1 MPNMYTF
8 HMLVLWWPHEFWLAV
23 QWRPVITGL
32 GQELQERAERL
43 DAVHRADATVGGS
56 NVNEDTA
63 AAAPPLP
70 VADSVA
76 ALRRR
81 YQVTAA
87 IASPAD
93 ESVPICWRRLRM
105 DNALR
110 AQEGH
115 SAAMLDDRWM
125 VVIGGEYA
133 DTIMTLAFSTSCT
146 D

>member
-1 MPNMYTF
+1 MFRTLCHACAVVVSSLWLPVRRC
-8 HMLVLWWPHEFWLAV
+8 LVT
-23 QWRPVITGL
+23 TGL
-32 GQELQERAERL
+32 GQELQGRAERL
-43 DAVHRADATVGGS
+43 DAAHRADAAVGAS
-56 NVNEDTA
+56 NANADTA

-70 VADSVA
+70 AADSVA

-81 YQVTAA
+81 YQLTAA
-87 IASPAD
+87 ISSPAD
-93 ESVPICWRRLRM
+93 QSVPICWRRLRM

-133 DTIMTLAFSTSCT
+133 NT
-146 D
+146 